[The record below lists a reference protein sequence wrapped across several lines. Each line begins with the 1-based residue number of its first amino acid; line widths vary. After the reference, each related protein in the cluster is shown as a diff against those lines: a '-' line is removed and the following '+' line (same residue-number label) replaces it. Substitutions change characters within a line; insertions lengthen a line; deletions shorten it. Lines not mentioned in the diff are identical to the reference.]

1 MKLIGRSEWGQKV
14 GKLANFAASGGRP
27 ETAVWKKRGGGE
39 GAGGMGEGLLGRR
52 EGLHQRAT
60 DDGAGGTTASGSG
73 TASEN
78 GRRAGGPTSE
88 NGISA
93 PKKRALCPDICFGK
107 SAA

>member
-1 MKLIGRSEWGQKV
+1 M
-14 GKLANFAASGGRP
+14 
-27 ETAVWKKRGGGE
+27 WKKGGGGE
-39 GAGGMGEGLLGRR
+39 GAGGMGEGLMGRR